1 MRAVRSTPPGVA
13 VVDVD
18 EPDGAGELISIRSA
32 SICASDFGYI
42 EMGSQFLLG
51 HELAGDHRGRARRRH
66 RGDLRLR

>member
-18 EPDGAGELISIRSA
+18 EPDGPGELVTIRSA

-42 EMGSQFLLG
+42 QFGSQFLLG
-51 HELAGDHRGRARRRH
+51 HELAGVTEDGRAVAI
-66 RGDLRLR
+66 